1 MTGHRPGAR
10 TTRVRG
16 RLAAAV
22 ITTLALGHP
31 FLSTT
36 AGAAG
41 HVPGAIAVTSQG
53 RTSPSTAAHRSVVPA
68 MPKAPPTPA
77 SGRSAPPTVGRPPA
91 GRPGPS
97 GFSSADEQWY
107 HESLRL
113 SAAHLITRG
122 EGVVVA
128 IIDGGVDSTHP
139 KLRGQLLPGAGVGPD
154 AAPDG
159 LRDDDP
165 DGHGTAMAGLVAAR
179 TDVGDP
185 AVWGVAP
192 SAKILP
198 ISTGEE
204 ADSEEVARSVRIAV
218 DRGADVISMSLGS
231 VGRAASSEESAVRY
245 ALANDVVVVASAGN
259 TEPGDTEVN
268 SPANIPGVI
277 AVTGSDYR
285 GMFWGGSVQGPEA
298 VLAAPGPGIRAPVPT
313 RVSPDGLD
321 TGGGTSNS
329 AAIVAGVAAL
339 VRAAKP
345 GLDAPNVINR
355 LIRTALDMG
364 PVGRDSQYGFGLVE
378 PVAAL
383 TAELPLVDGNPLL
396 TAPIPR
402 TGSSA
407 DGSSGAGGGATPDG
421 AIPALPTPPLPATA
435 TPPVTAASPD
445 EGGDGPSVLTWVA
458 GLSLAASAGVLLGAL
473 AYVLAGARFAATL
486 GRRRATGPAGGPP
499 ATAAVPPE
507 APPPGW
513 ATQPGWAAP
522 PARAVPPDRAGQ
534 PHPPAP
540 PHPAGPATGGPR
552 TPGGGVPVDTRGW
565 RTPH

>member
-1 MTGHRPGAR
+1 MGHRGGASGARAGRRPSAGVAGGVLTAVLSAVLLPGA
-10 TTRVRG
+10 TAGT
-16 RLAAAV
+16 AAAV
-22 ITTLALGHP
+22 TPQPA
-31 FLSTT
+31 
-36 AGAAG
+36 
-41 HVPGAIAVTSQG
+41 VPGASARPAPRAAPAPTASAPG
-53 RTSPSTAAHRSVVPA
+53 RSPSGGLPS
-68 MPKAPPTPA
+68 
-77 SGRSAPPTVGRPPA
+77 
-91 GRPGPS
+91 S
-97 GFSSADEQWY
+97 GFSSTDGQWY

-113 SAAHLITRG
+113 AEAHRVSRG
-122 EGVVVA
+122 RGVIVA
-128 IIDGGVDSTHP
+128 IIDGGVDATHP
-139 KLRGQLLPGAGVGPD
+139 KLRGQLLSGAGVGAD
-154 AAPDG
+154 AALDG

-179 TDVGDP
+179 GDVGDP

-192 SAKILP
+192 EAKILP

-218 DRGADVISMSLGS
+218 DRGAGVISMSLGS
-231 VGRAASSEESAVRY
+231 VGRATSAEESAVRY
-245 ALANDVVVVASAGN
+245 ALAHDVVVVASAGN

-339 VRAAKP
+339 VRAAEP

-364 PVGRDSQYGFGLVE
+364 PVGRDDQYGFGLVE

-383 TAELPLVDGNPLL
+383 TAELPLVDANPLL
-396 TAPIPR
+396 AAPGPR
-402 TGSSA
+402 TGSSTA
-407 DGSSGAGGGATPDG
+407 GGGRAGGGATSDG
-421 AIPALPTPPLPATA
+421 ATQALPTPPPPAAA
-435 TPPVTAASPD
+435 TPPVAAAGPD
-445 EGGDGPSVLTWVA
+445 EGGDGPSALTWIA
-458 GLSLAASAGVLLGAL
+458 GLGLAASAGVLLGAL
-473 AYVLAGARFAATL
+473 AYVLAGARFATAL
-486 GRRRATGPAGGPP
+486 GRRGRRGRATAHLVTEQGAGPP
-499 ATAAVPPE
+499 ATAPVPQG
-507 APPPGW
+507 PPPGR
-513 ATQPGWAAP
+513 ATQPGWAAGP
-522 PARAVPPDRAGQ
+522 TRAAPPDRTGQ
-534 PHPPAP
+534 PVP
-540 PHPAGPATGGPR
+540 PHPAGPAAGGPR

-565 RTPH
+565 RTPY

>member
-1 MTGHRPGAR
+1 MGHRGHAGGTRAGRRPSTGIAGGVLLAVLSAVLLPGA
-10 TTRVRG
+10 
-16 RLAAAV
+16 AAA
-22 ITTLALGHP
+22 APAG
-31 FLSTT
+31 T
-36 AGAAG
+36 A
-41 HVPGAIAVTSQG
+41 
-53 RTSPSTAAHRSVVPA
+53 SP
-68 MPKAPPTPA
+68 
-77 SGRSAPPTVGRPPA
+77 GRSPTGGLPS
-91 GRPGPS
+91 S
-97 GFSSADEQWY
+97 GFSADDAQWY
-107 HESLRL
+107 HEALRL
-113 SAAHLITRG
+113 AEAHRVSRG
-122 EGVVVA
+122 RGVIVA
-128 IIDGGVDSTHP
+128 IIDGGVDATHP
-139 KLRGQLLPGAGVGPD
+139 KLRGQLLAGAGVGAD
-154 AAPDG
+154 AARDG

-179 TDVGDP
+179 GDVGDP

-192 SAKILP
+192 EAKILP

-218 DRGADVISMSLGS
+218 DRGAGVISMSLGS
-231 VGRAASSEESAVRY
+231 VGPATSAEESAVRY
-245 ALANDVVVVASAGN
+245 ALAHDVVVVASAGN

-345 GLDAPNVINR
+345 DLDASNVVNR

-364 PVGRDSQYGFGLVE
+364 PVGRDDQYGFGLVE

-383 TAELPLVDGNPLL
+383 TAELPLVAANPLL
-396 TAPIPR
+396 TTPGPR
-402 TGSSA
+402 TGGGPA
-407 DGSSGAGGGATPDG
+407 GTGGTAGGASPGGATPDE
-421 AIPALPTPPLPATA
+421 ATPALPTPAPPATA
-435 TPPVTAASPD
+435 TSPVGATGAGRD
-445 EGGDGPSVLTWVA
+445 GDDPSMLTWIA
-458 GLSLAASAGVLLGAL
+458 GLGLAASAGVLLGVL
-473 AYVLAGARFAATL
+473 AYVLAGARFAAAL
-486 GRRRATGPAGGPP
+486 DRRRRATAPLFPP
-499 ATAAVPPE
+499 HPV
-507 APPPGW
+507 AP
-513 ATQPGWAAP
+513 
-522 PARAVPPDRAGQ
+522 

-540 PHPAGPATGGPR
+540 PRAAGPAAGGPR

-565 RTPH
+565 RTPY

>member
-1 MTGHRPGAR
+1 MGHR
-10 TTRVRG
+10 
-16 RLAAAV
+16 
-22 ITTLALGHP
+22 
-31 FLSTT
+31 
-36 AGAAG
+36 GAAG
-41 HVPGAIAVTSQG
+41 GARAGRHPSAGVTGGVLLAVLSAVLLPGAAAGTAAAATPQPAAPGASARPAPRTTPAPTASAPG
-53 RTSPSTAAHRSVVPA
+53 RSPSGGLPS
-68 MPKAPPTPA
+68 
-77 SGRSAPPTVGRPPA
+77 
-91 GRPGPS
+91 S
-97 GFSSADEQWY
+97 GFSSADAQWY

-113 SAAHLITRG
+113 AEAHRVSRG
-122 EGVVVA
+122 RGIIVA
-128 IIDGGVDSTHP
+128 IIDGGVDATHP
-139 KLRGQLLPGAGVGPD
+139 KLRGQLLSGAGVGAD
-154 AAPDG
+154 AALDG

-179 TDVGDP
+179 GDVGDP

-192 SAKILP
+192 EAKILP

-218 DRGADVISMSLGS
+218 DRGAGVISMSLGS
-231 VGRAASSEESAVRY
+231 VGRATGAEESAVRY

-383 TAELPLVDGNPLL
+383 TAELPLVDANPLL

-407 DGSSGAGGGATPDG
+407 DGGSGAGGGATPDG
-421 AIPALPTPPLPATA
+421 AIPALPTPPPPATA
-435 TPPVTAASPD
+435 APPVGAAGAGPD
-445 EGGDGPSVLTWVA
+445 GGGDDPSVLTWVA

-486 GRRRATGPAGGPP
+486 GRRGRATAHLVTEQGAGPP
-499 ATAAVPPE
+499 ATAPVPPG
-507 APPPGW
+507 PPPGW
-513 ATQPGWAAP
+513 TTQPGWAAGP
-522 PARAVPPDRAGQ
+522 TRAAPPDRTGQ
-534 PHPPAP
+534 PVP
-540 PHPAGPATGGPR
+540 PHPAGPAAGGPR

>member
-1 MTGHRPGAR
+1 MGHRGGASGAR
-10 TTRVRG
+10 AG
-16 RLAAAV
+16 RRPSAGVAGGVLTAVLSAVLLPGAAAV
-22 ITTLALGHP
+22 A
-31 FLSTT
+31 T
-36 AGAAG
+36 AGTATAATPQQA
-41 HVPGAIAVTSQG
+41 VPDASARPAPRAAPAPTAAAPG
-53 RTSPSTAAHRSVVPA
+53 RSPSGGLPS
-68 MPKAPPTPA
+68 
-77 SGRSAPPTVGRPPA
+77 
-91 GRPGPS
+91 S
-97 GFSSADEQWY
+97 GFSSTNEQWY

-113 SAAHLITRG
+113 AEAHRVSRG
-122 EGVVVA
+122 RGVIVA
-128 IIDGGVDSTHP
+128 IIDGGVDATHP
-139 KLRGQLLPGAGVGPD
+139 KLSGQLLSGAGVGAD
-154 AAPDG
+154 AALDG

-179 TDVGDP
+179 GDVGDP

-192 SAKILP
+192 EAKILP

-218 DRGADVISMSLGS
+218 DRGAGVISMSLGS
-231 VGRAASSEESAVRY
+231 VGRATSAEESAVRY
-245 ALANDVVVVASAGN
+245 ALAHDVVVVASAGN

-407 DGSSGAGGGATPDG
+407 DGGSGAGGGATPDG
-421 AIPALPTPPLPATA
+421 AIPALPTPPLPAAA
-435 TPPVTAASPD
+435 TPPVAAASPD
-445 EGGDGPSVLTWVA
+445 EGGDGPSALTWIA
-458 GLSLAASAGVLLGAL
+458 GLGLAASAGVLLGAL
-473 AYVLAGARFAATL
+473 AYVLAGARFAATP
-486 GRRRATGPAGGPP
+486 GRRRVTAGVTGPGGGQH
-499 ATAAVPPE
+499 ATAAV
-507 APPPGW
+507 
-513 ATQPGWAAP
+513 
-522 PARAVPPDRAGQ
+522 
-534 PHPPAP
+534 PPAP
-540 PHPAGPATGGPR
+540 PHPAGPAAGGPR